1 MGCVPYIGYVINRH
15 ATEKKKKKKK
25 KKKKRGCHK
34 KAQASRTEPAHEEV

>member
-15 ATEKKKKKKK
+15 ATEKKKK